1 MEGKASF
8 LAKLCLVLIH
18 SYSLLKTRLVDICLL
33 VINVFL
39 RAEDAEIQ
47 KKYFSR
53 GLLPRE
59 SGRINLFVVGSTNQR
74 GYVHLI
80 RQWGQIY
87 SVFDNKR

>member
-1 MEGKASF
+1 MNFKSE
-8 LAKLCLVLIH
+8 
-18 SYSLLKTRLVDICLL
+18 SLDLNPVSPIIYCVFVQLTYLL
-33 VINVFL
+33 W
-39 RAEDAEIQ
+39 AEDAEIQ

-59 SGRINLFVVGSTNQR
+59 SGRIYLFVVGSINQR